1 MSLAA
6 DGCYHARYVPNK
18 DDPLRLTGLP
28 NVARYP
34 EAEVSRDDETVT
46 ISFSGPHGEQ
56 TMTVPLKYVAG
67 DEEAAELW
75 LMARLQEI
83 GYEVRRGQRS

>member
-1 MSLAA
+1 M
-6 DGCYHARYVPNK
+6 
-18 DDPLRLTGLP
+18 RLTGLP

-34 EAEVSRDDETVT
+34 EAEVSRDEETIT
-46 ISFSGPHGEQ
+46 IRFGGLDREQ
-56 TMTVPLKYVAG
+56 TMSVPLKYVGG

-83 GYEVRRGQRS
+83 GYRVRRGETA

>member
-1 MSLAA
+1 
-6 DGCYHARYVPNK
+6 
-18 DDPLRLTGLP
+18 LRLTGLP

-34 EAEVSRDDETVT
+34 EAEVSRDEETIT
-46 ISFSGPHGEQ
+46 IRFGGLDQEQ
-56 TMTVPLKYVAG
+56 TMTVPLKYVGG

-83 GYEVRRGQRS
+83 GYKVRRGQEP